1 MLNGRHILFLVSTW
15 LLSLA
20 ALPFSSHAQPQA
32 LGEGH
37 TLPTTVTASGAEDA
51 ASITV
56 TLSGTDVDGRIASYT
71 VKTLPTNGLLFTNS
85 ALTAVVVVNAV
96 YPGATL
102 YFVPAANFNGTAD
115 FTYTVT
121 DNDNSSLNSLKKE
134 MEKPPPRKTVQPAL
148 DSPPL
153 PPHPL
158 SAASLS
164 TPLNREGVIANFGA
178 GDEAPALKAED
189 HPDLW
194 ARLRSGL
201 ALPGRDHPKVPGEI
215 QQYAGGQGYLDRVTV
230 RARPFLYYVLQEVEK
245 RGLPSEIALLPVV
258 ESSYIPQAESP
269 KGAAGIW
276 QFMPATGRHY
286 GLKKTFW
293 YDGRRDIMASTQAAL
308 NYLERLNADFGGDWL
323 LTLAAYNAGEGTVQ
337 RAINRNREAGMAT
350 DFWSLD
356 LPRETETYVPRLL
369 AIAAIVA
376 EPELFG
382 VKLDSIPNRRYLAA
396 VKLPAQ
402 INLNKA
408 AKLADMTRAELSHL
422 NSGYV
427 RDATDPQ
434 GPHQLLLPVD
444 KVRGFNNKLSALR
457 SGASERPRQTSKNPS
472 SPRPPESTGQ
482 MVQYTVKPGD
492 TLSGIAQRFRTSAR
506 ELRSWN
512 AAQLESKP
520 LQAGATLTLYLKFTT
535 IAQNSKLADSF
546 PAVKSAL

>member
-1 MLNGRHILFLVSTW
+1 M
-15 LLSLA
+15 
-20 ALPFSSHAQPQA
+20 
-32 LGEGH
+32 
-37 TLPTTVTASGAEDA
+37 
-51 ASITV
+51 
-56 TLSGTDVDGRIASYT
+56 
-71 VKTLPTNGLLFTNS
+71 
-85 ALTAVVVVNAV
+85 
-96 YPGATL
+96 AT
-102 YFVPAANFNGTAD
+102 
-115 FTYTVT
+115 
-121 DNDNSSLNSLKKE
+121 
-134 MEKPPPRKTVQPAL
+134 
-148 DSPPL
+148 
-153 PPHPL
+153 
-158 SAASLS
+158 
-164 TPLNREGVIANFGA
+164 FGA
-178 GDEAPALKAED
+178 GGQAPALKAED
-189 HPDLW
+189 HPAKAEDTTDLW

-276 QFMPATGRHY
+276 QFIPATGRHY
-286 GLKKTFW
+286 GLKQTFW

-323 LTLAAYNAGEGTVQ
+323 LTLAAYNAGEGRVQ
-337 RAINRNREAGMAT
+337 RAINHNREAGMAT

-408 AKLADMTRAELSHL
+408 AKLAGMTRAELSHL
-422 NSGYV
+422 NSGYM

-434 GPHQLLLPVD
+434 GPHQLLLPVG
-444 KVRGFNNKLSALR
+444 KVATFKSNLAAQQARAAARPETSATPTPALPPQ
-457 SGASERPRQTSKNPS
+457 AAQTSQPPSVAQLSNPK
-472 SPRPPESTGQ
+472 GQ
-482 MVQYTVKPGD
+482 RVYYTVRPSD
-492 TLSGIAQRFRTSAR
+492 SLTDIAAR
-506 ELRSWN
+506 YRVSVNELRAWN
-512 AAQLESKP
+512 AALLALLKDKP
-520 LQAGATLTLYLKFTT
+520 PQAGTTLTLYLESTL
-535 IAQNSKLADSF
+535 IAQNS
-546 PAVKSAL
+546 